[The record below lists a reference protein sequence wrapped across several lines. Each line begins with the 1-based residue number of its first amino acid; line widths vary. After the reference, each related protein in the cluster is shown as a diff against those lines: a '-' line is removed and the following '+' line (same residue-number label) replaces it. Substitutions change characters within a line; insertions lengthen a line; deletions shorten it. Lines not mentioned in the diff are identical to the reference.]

1 LDRWWDQG
9 LTLGAREAANNRRP
23 WNWEVDGHGGV
34 FTYYGGDDV
43 MSSAG
48 ENSEIYVA
56 LRSFWYN
63 KKSWGDLPPWAGDF
77 PRKEKINRF
86 ESCSISGE

>member
-1 LDRWWDQG
+1 MELRG
-9 LTLGAREAANNRRP
+9 GRPRR
-23 WNWEVDGHGGV
+23 GI
-34 FTYYGGDDV
+34 YYGGDDV

-48 ENSEIYVA
+48 ENSEMYVA

-63 KKSWGDLPPWAGDF
+63 KKSLGDLPPWAGDF

-86 ESCSISGE
+86 GNCSNIHCFILLVTISCGGREEI